1 MDLIPRISGRYF
13 KNSKRGFTPR
23 YNYTA
28 SKQSG
33 HKVPPTITLLF
44 PSSLQLLSFHLI
56 MFGRVEI
63 LQAHVVFNQLR
74 VCIIL
79 IRLGFQE

>member
-1 MDLIPRISGRYF
+1 MNLIPRISGRYL
-13 KNSKRGFTPR
+13 KNSRRGFTPR
-23 YNYTA
+23 YDYTA

-33 HKVPPTITLLF
+33 QKAPPTITPLL

-74 VCIIL
+74 VCIVL